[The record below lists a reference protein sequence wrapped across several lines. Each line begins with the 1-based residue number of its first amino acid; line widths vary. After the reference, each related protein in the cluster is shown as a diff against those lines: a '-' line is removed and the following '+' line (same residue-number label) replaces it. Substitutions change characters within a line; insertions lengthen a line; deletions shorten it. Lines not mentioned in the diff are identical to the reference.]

1 MLNKRL
7 KRRLVKKR
15 EKRDARRGNGFGERR
30 ERGRRGRER
39 NDWLSSENRGPEN
52 ERGRE
57 KGRGREKKKGGR
69 GEEQDDARGLVLV
82 PVPTPVLDLVPDP
95 DLGLGLDLGQDLVL
109 GVETGG

>member
-15 EKRDARRGNGFGERR
+15 EKRDARRGHGFGKRR
-30 ERGRRGRER
+30 ERGRRRRER

-57 KGRGREKKKGGR
+57 KGREREKKRGGR

-82 PVPTPVLDLVPDP
+82 PTPVLDLVPDL
-95 DLGLGLDLGQDLVL
+95 DLGLGLDPGQDLVL
-109 GVETGG
+109 GVEIGG